1 MNHII
6 VRALGAVA
14 GGVLAVGVSAAGIA
28 SATGDDSADTP
39 VQNPAVVTTSS
50 AGGVAPAPLG
60 APLAAPTGGCHLVWV
75 NIFGPVCMP
84 GR

>member
-1 MNHII
+1 MNHFI

-28 SATGDDSADTP
+28 SATGDDGAAAPVVATSA
-39 VQNPAVVTTSS
+39 V
-50 AGGVAPAPLG
+50 GGQPAPA
-60 APLAAPTGGCHLVWV
+60 AVPLAAEQAPTGSCHLVWV